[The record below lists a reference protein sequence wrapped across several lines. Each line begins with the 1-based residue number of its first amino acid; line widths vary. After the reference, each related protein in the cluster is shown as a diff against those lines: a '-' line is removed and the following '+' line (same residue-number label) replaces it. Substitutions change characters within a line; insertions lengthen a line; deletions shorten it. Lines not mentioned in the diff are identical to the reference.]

1 LENEALT
8 VQELEDCRREEEI
21 PRGSHRIRRR
31 VNTASVYAAPKSQ
44 SRMEIVEGEEQG
56 SACAAEQ

>member
-21 PRGSHRIRRR
+21 PRGIPRIRRR
-31 VNTASVYAAPKSQ
+31 VIATGVSAAPESQ
-44 SRMEIVEGEEQG
+44 PRVEEVE
-56 SACAAEQ
+56 SED